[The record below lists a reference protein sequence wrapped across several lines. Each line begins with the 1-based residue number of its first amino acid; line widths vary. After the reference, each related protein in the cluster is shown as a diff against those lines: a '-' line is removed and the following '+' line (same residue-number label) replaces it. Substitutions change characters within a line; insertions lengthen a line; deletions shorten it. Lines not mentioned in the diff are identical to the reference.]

1 MKITAARKTEGLDI
15 HDGYEGRNEDKQKL
29 RLRLQQEPM
38 VKQLQ

>member
-1 MKITAARKTEGLDI
+1 MERMTARKAEGLYI

-29 RLRLQQEPM
+29 RLRLEQEPM